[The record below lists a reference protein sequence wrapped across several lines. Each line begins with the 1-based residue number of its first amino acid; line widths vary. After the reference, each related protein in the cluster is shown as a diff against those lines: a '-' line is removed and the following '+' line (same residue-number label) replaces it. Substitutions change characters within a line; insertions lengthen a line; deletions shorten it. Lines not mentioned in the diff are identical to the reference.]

1 MQHEI
6 TLGGDAPRSMLAGL
20 RLQVEAL
27 EALGQTSAGG
37 VDPRVA
43 RECARRLQALANR
56 SDTHPHN
63 KDRRSTFGR
72 QGSESEV
79 SLDDK
84 RTLLSRGN
92 SKQSVESTASN
103 RSRRS
108 DRSGP
113 QTPHNNDEAKSEPG
127 SEGMLSPS
135 EKPSMRTSLE
145 SRLDLFN
152 TVLAT
157 HARKENESK
166 KVQAEL
172 TGDGEPNACTIDP
185 QSPFRIGWDLTTAIF
200 LVYVAF
206 WEPFN
211 LGYVGECARL
221 DISHAVF
228 NKMVRRGVP
237 TPSKGLARRRG
248 ARTPSP
254 RRRDPTPSPA
264 QMDAFFLVDLFVNFN
279 TGFVTADGEVVMCPR
294 RSVKNYLW
302 TWFPIDFVSSIS
314 PVLDYFIWW
323 AARGTIV
330 MPGKGFNGLSGP
342 PSTCDGGANGL
353 AMARLLKIGRIFKIF
368 KVLRIAKLVKMG
380 NDSADSASFL
390 TVSEL
395 QVVSRHR
402 DAVDAAVS

>member
-108 DRSGP
+108 DRSGNSP
-113 QTPHNNDEAKSEPG
+113 HATPHNDEAKSEPG
-127 SEGMLSPS
+127 SEGMLSPG

-228 NKMVRRGVP
+228 NKMVRRGVL
-237 TPSKGLARRRG
+237 TSTALRAHAIAATARPDAVPRADGRVLFGRPLREFQYWICHGRRG
-248 ARTPSP
+248 SGHVPPSE
-254 RRRDPTPSPA
+254 REEL
-264 QMDAFFLVDLFVNFN
+264 FVDLVP
-279 TGFVTADGEVVMCPR
+279 D
-294 RSVKNYLW
+294 
-302 TWFPIDFVSSIS
+302 
-314 PVLDYFIWW
+314 
-323 AARGTIV
+323 
-330 MPGKGFNGLSGP
+330 
-342 PSTCDGGANGL
+342 
-353 AMARLLKIGRIFKIF
+353 
-368 KVLRIAKLVKMG
+368 
-380 NDSADSASFL
+380 
-390 TVSEL
+390 
-395 QVVSRHR
+395 
-402 DAVDAAVS
+402 

>member
-108 DRSGP
+108 VESP
-113 QTPHNNDEAKSEPG
+113 HQTPHNDEAKSEPG
-127 SEGMLSPS
+127 SEGMLSPG

-228 NKMVRRGVP
+228 NKM
-237 TPSKGLARRRG
+237 
-248 ARTPSP
+248 
-254 RRRDPTPSPA
+254 
-264 QMDAFFLVDLFVNFN
+264 MDASFASVSNFKRPSILGLLWFV
-279 TGFVTADGEVVMCPR
+279 
-294 RSVKNYLW
+294 
-302 TWFPIDFVSSIS
+302 
-314 PVLDYFIWW
+314 
-323 AARGTIV
+323 
-330 MPGKGFNGLSGP
+330 
-342 PSTCDGGANGL
+342 
-353 AMARLLKIGRIFKIF
+353 
-368 KVLRIAKLVKMG
+368 
-380 NDSADSASFL
+380 
-390 TVSEL
+390 
-395 QVVSRHR
+395 
-402 DAVDAAVS
+402 

>member
-6 TLGGDAPRSMLAGL
+6 TVGGDAPRSMLAGL

-108 DRSGP
+108 DRSAGSP
-113 QTPHNNDEAKSEPG
+113 HQTPHNDEAKSEPG
-127 SEGMLSPS
+127 SEGVLSPG
-135 EKPSMRTSLE
+135 EKPSLRTSLE

-211 LGYVGECARL
+211 LGYVGECATL

-228 NKMVRRGVP
+228 NKMVRRGVL
-237 TPSKGLARRRG
+237 TTSK
-248 ARTPSP
+248 
-254 RRRDPTPSPA
+254 
-264 QMDAFFLVDLFVNFN
+264 
-279 TGFVTADGEVVMCPR
+279 
-294 RSVKNYLW
+294 
-302 TWFPIDFVSSIS
+302 
-314 PVLDYFIWW
+314 
-323 AARGTIV
+323 
-330 MPGKGFNGLSGP
+330 
-342 PSTCDGGANGL
+342 
-353 AMARLLKIGRIFKIF
+353 
-368 KVLRIAKLVKMG
+368 
-380 NDSADSASFL
+380 
-390 TVSEL
+390 
-395 QVVSRHR
+395 
-402 DAVDAAVS
+402 

>member
-37 VDPRVA
+37 VDPRV
-43 RECARRLQALANR
+43 ECARRLQALANR

-228 NKMVRRGVP
+228 NKM
-237 TPSKGLARRRG
+237 
-248 ARTPSP
+248 
-254 RRRDPTPSPA
+254 
-264 QMDAFFLVDLFVNFN
+264 MDASVPVCRSSSALQFGCCCLYSVVGRNQ
-279 TGFVTADGEVVMCPR
+279 GRGGSGRGDG
-294 RSVKNYLW
+294 
-302 TWFPIDFVSSIS
+302 S
-314 PVLDYFIWW
+314 P
-323 AARGTIV
+323 
-330 MPGKGFNGLSGP
+330 GP
-342 PSTCDGGANGL
+342 
-353 AMARLLKIGRIFKIF
+353 
-368 KVLRIAKLVKMG
+368 
-380 NDSADSASFL
+380 
-390 TVSEL
+390 
-395 QVVSRHR
+395 
-402 DAVDAAVS
+402 DAVDATLHTSHDVRTGSSSSTSSSTLILDL

>member
-108 DRSGP
+108 DRSP
-113 QTPHNNDEAKSEPG
+113 HDATPHNDEAKSEPG
-127 SEGMLSPS
+127 SEGVLSPS

-228 NKMVRRGVP
+228 NKM
-237 TPSKGLARRRG
+237 
-248 ARTPSP
+248 
-254 RRRDPTPSPA
+254 
-264 QMDAFFLVDLFVNFN
+264 MD
-279 TGFVTADGEVVMCPR
+279 
-294 RSVKNYLW
+294 
-302 TWFPIDFVSSIS
+302 
-314 PVLDYFIWW
+314 
-323 AARGTIV
+323 
-330 MPGKGFNGLSGP
+330 
-342 PSTCDGGANGL
+342 
-353 AMARLLKIGRIFKIF
+353 
-368 KVLRIAKLVKMG
+368 
-380 NDSADSASFL
+380 ASFL
-390 TVSEL
+390 QCVEL
-395 QVVSRHR
+395 QAPFNSG
-402 DAVDAAVS
+402 

>member
-108 DRSGP
+108 DRSGNSP
-113 QTPHNNDEAKSEPG
+113 HATPHNDEAKSEPG
-127 SEGMLSPS
+127 SEGVLSPS

-228 NKMVRRGVP
+228 NKM
-237 TPSKGLARRRG
+237 
-248 ARTPSP
+248 
-254 RRRDPTPSPA
+254 
-264 QMDAFFLVDLFVNFN
+264 MDAFFLVDLFVRDRRPRCLHFIH
-279 TGFVTADGEVVMCPR
+279 TTRGHRTMPWVVTFSSLSCFGPR
-294 RSVKNYLW
+294 RVREYAVASMA
-302 TWFPIDFVSSIS
+302 SS
-314 PVLDYFIWW
+314 
-323 AARGTIV
+323 
-330 MPGKGFNGLSGP
+330 
-342 PSTCDGGANGL
+342 
-353 AMARLLKIGRIFKIF
+353 
-368 KVLRIAKLVKMG
+368 
-380 NDSADSASFL
+380 
-390 TVSEL
+390 
-395 QVVSRHR
+395 
-402 DAVDAAVS
+402 

>member
-6 TLGGDAPRSMLAGL
+6 TLGGDAPRSMLAWLAVAGRGAGSPGPDL
-20 RLQVEAL
+20 
-27 EALGQTSAGG
+27 AGG

-108 DRSGP
+108 DRSGNSP
-113 QTPHNNDEAKSEPG
+113 QATPHNDEAKSEPG
-127 SEGMLSPS
+127 SEGMLSPG

-157 HARKENESK
+157 HARKRTKAKSK
-166 KVQAEL
+166 RNSRA
-172 TGDGEPNACTIDP
+172 TARSGACTIDP

-228 NKMVRRGVP
+228 NKMVRRGVR
-237 TPSKGLARRRG
+237 TPSKLARRRG
-248 ARTPSP
+248 ARMPSLRPRCARTPSP
-254 RRRDPTPSPA
+254 WSLGRHR
-264 QMDAFFLVDLFVNFN
+264 
-279 TGFVTADGEVVMCPR
+279 ADGP
-294 RSVKNYLW
+294 
-302 TWFPIDFVSSIS
+302 
-314 PVLDYFIWW
+314 
-323 AARGTIV
+323 
-330 MPGKGFNGLSGP
+330 
-342 PSTCDGGANGL
+342 
-353 AMARLLKIGRIFKIF
+353 
-368 KVLRIAKLVKMG
+368 
-380 NDSADSASFL
+380 
-390 TVSEL
+390 
-395 QVVSRHR
+395 
-402 DAVDAAVS
+402 DAVDALRWTGSSSSTSSSTSTRAS